1 LATQQPGGFAE
12 ATARAL
18 TLAEEEARRHSA
30 AYLRSY
36 HVLVGLLAEGTGRA
50 AEVLR
55 GLGLTLER
63 TRGAAEA
70 RFGTGEPPGPAT
82 LGSTPRAKLVLAAA
96 AEEATRLKS
105 PRIETEHLLLALVQE
120 EHTEGGAA
128 LVLRDLGIETAQ
140 VRSRLAGVLGQ
151 GDA

>member
-70 RFGTGEPPGPAT
+70 IFGTGEPPGPAT

-96 AEEATRLKS
+96 EEATRLKS
-105 PRIETEHLLLALVQE
+105 PRIETEHLLLALVRE